1 MTKKEK
7 EKQEKIKYIKEII
20 NKDIKYDKRKEF

>member
-20 NKDIKYDKRKEF
+20 NQDIKYDKRKEF